1 VPLRLAVLVS
11 GEGTNL
17 QAILDSLHGRAG
29 IEVVGTVA
37 SRDGTGGLERAR
49 EAGVET
55 EVFAAKDHEDRAA
68 RDRALGDWLE
78 ERAVEL
84 VVLAGWMEILSPEFI
99 HRFAGRVL
107 NVHPSLLPSFPGI
120 RALEQAI
127 EHGVRVT
134 GVTVHFVDAEVDSG
148 PIVLQQALEL
158 AYDREVDEVERE
170 VHAIE
175 HRLLPRA
182 IRLIAAG
189 AVSADPGNPRRV
201 RIDPS
206 LDSEGARGE
215 DG

>member
-1 VPLRLAVLVS
+1 MALRLAVLVS

-17 QAILDSLHGRAG
+17 QAILDSVHGREG
-29 IEVVGTVA
+29 IEVVGTAA
-37 SRDGTGGLERAR
+37 SRAEARGLERAR

-55 EVFAAKDHEDRAA
+55 EVFAAADRVDRAA

-78 ERAVEL
+78 ERGTEL

-99 HRFAGRVL
+99 RRFEGRVL
-107 NVHPSLLPSFPGI
+107 NVHPSLLPSFPGT
-120 RALEQAI
+120 RAIEQAI

-134 GVTVHFVDAEVDSG
+134 GVTVHFVDEDVDSG
-148 PIVLQQALEL
+148 PIVLQEALEL
-158 AYDREVDEVERE
+158 AYDLEVDEVERE

-189 AVSADPGNPRRV
+189 AVSGDPENLRRV

-206 LDSEGARGE
+206 VDPQGARG
-215 DG
+215 GHG

>member
-1 VPLRLAVLVS
+1 
-11 GEGTNL
+11 
-17 QAILDSLHGRAG
+17 
-29 IEVVGTVA
+29 
-37 SRDGTGGLERAR
+37 
-49 EAGVET
+49 VET

-120 RALEQAI
+120 RAVEQAI

-189 AVSADPGNPRRV
+189 AVSADPGHPRRV

>member
-1 VPLRLAVLVS
+1 MALRLAVLVS

-17 QAILDSLHGRAG
+17 QAILDSVHGRYG
-29 IEVVGTVA
+29 IEVAGVAA
-37 SRDGTGGLERAR
+37 SRAEARGLERAR

-55 EVFAAKDHEDRAA
+55 EVFAPTDYGDRAA

-78 ERAVEL
+78 RHGVEL
-84 VVLAGWMEILSPEFI
+84 VVLAGWMEILDSEFI
-99 HRFAGRVL
+99 RRFEGRVL

-120 RALEQAI
+120 RAIERAI

-134 GVTVHFVDAEVDSG
+134 GVTVHLVDEGVDSG
-148 PIVLQQALEL
+148 PIVLQEALEL
-158 AYDREVDEVERE
+158 AYDREVSEVERA

-189 AVSADPGNPRRV
+189 AVSLDPDHARRV

-206 LDSEGARGE
+206 LDPEGAGGR